1 MQADLKGEPKADETG
16 KLWTPG
22 AVDFFRIVN
31 EQLQVTSTVSNGNLL
46 LRSGQASLRVMRQF
60 QVELHLFFFRLL
72 ELASAGVYK
81 HKICVVFAIT
91 RRMIG
96 KS

>member
-1 MQADLKGEPKADETG
+1 MQADLKGEPKRGEDG

-31 EQLQVTSTVSNGNLL
+31 EQMLVVQEVSSGHLL

-60 QVELHLFFFRLL
+60 QVGRTFHL
-72 ELASAGVYK
+72 
-81 HKICVVFAIT
+81 
-91 RRMIG
+91 
-96 KS
+96 

>member
-1 MQADLKGEPKADETG
+1 MGSEISKPLPAHHACSLVVQADLKGEPRADETG

-31 EQLQVTSTVSNGNLL
+31 EQLQVTQTVSNGNLL

-60 QVELHLFFFRLL
+60 QVQRLQSGS
-72 ELASAGVYK
+72 EQDG
-81 HKICVVFAIT
+81 
-91 RRMIG
+91 
-96 KS
+96 

>member
-1 MQADLKGEPKADETG
+1 MQADLKSEPKADKTG

-31 EQLQVTSTVSNGNLL
+31 EQLQVTQTVSSGNLL

-60 QVELHLFFFRLL
+60 QVHLLSSHEGHTQCSEHQFDRTS
-72 ELASAGVYK
+72 EQ
-81 HKICVVFAIT
+81 HHT
-91 RRMIG
+91 RTKYIE
-96 KS
+96 S